1 MRLRL
6 GLFALVSLVVVVV
19 ATAISSFVVD
29 PENIGVR
36 LALYALALVAA
47 IATIVF
53 GIFAIVAPLFG
64 RAGVKPAQIAEA
76 VAAGRQAFAR
86 VTSAVPTGA
95 QLNGAYAYDAQ
106 LVVAATD
113 VPAYQTS
120 DRVRVHRSDGK
131 VAGQGEIVTV
141 VRLAADAPH
150 VVVTAGPASTPQ
162 DADVPPEAP
171 AWPGR

>member
-6 GLFALVSLVVVVV
+6 GLLAVVVV
-19 ATAISSFVVD
+19 ATAISSFVID

-47 IATIVF
+47 IGTIVF

-64 RAGVKPAQIAEA
+64 RTGVGPAALAEA
-76 VAAGRQAFAR
+76 VAAGRQAYAR
-86 VTSAVPTGA
+86 VVAAVPTGA
-95 QLNGAYAYDAQ
+95 RLNGAYAYDAR

-113 VPAYQTS
+113 VTAYEVS
-120 DRVRVHRSDGK
+120 ERVRVHRADGR
-131 VAGQGEIVTV
+131 VVGQGELVTV
-141 VRLAADAPH
+141 VRLAADEPQ

-162 DADVPPEAP
+162 DQTVPREAP

>member
-6 GLFALVSLVVVVV
+6 GLFALVSAAVFV
-19 ATAISSFVVD
+19 AAAGISSFVVD

-36 LALYALALVAA
+36 LALYGLGLIAA
-47 IATIVF
+47 IGAILFLV
-53 GIFAIVAPLFG
+53 FAIVAPMFG
-64 RAGVKPAQIAEA
+64 RTGVSPAAVAEA
-76 VAAGRQAFAR
+76 VAAGRQAYAR

-95 QLNGAYAYDAQ
+95 QLNGAYAYDAR

-113 VPAYQTS
+113 VPAYEVS
-120 DRVRVHRSDGK
+120 DRVRVHRSDGR

-141 VRLAADAPH
+141 VRLAADAPR

-162 DADVPPEAP
+162 DAAVPREAP
-171 AWPGR
+171 AWPGQ